1 MCVKTRL
8 KHHEKFTQYV
18 RRDLHEKR
26 KYTVDTYRVSKNIL
40 KVKKKKQLN
49 DWIKRR
55 LNTDAGRISEL
66 HHRSEVLVR

>member
-26 KYTVDTYRVSKNIL
+26 KYAVDTYRVSKNIL
-40 KVKKKKQLN
+40 KVKKKKKKN
-49 DWIKRR
+49 SMI
-55 LNTDAGRISEL
+55 G
-66 HHRSEVLVR
+66 

>member
-1 MCVKTRL
+1 M
-8 KHHEKFTQYV
+8 EKFTEYT

-26 KYTVDTYRVSKNIL
+26 KYAVDTFRVLKNIL
-40 KVKKKKQLN
+40 KVKKKNN

-66 HHRSEVLVR
+66 HHRSEVSIR